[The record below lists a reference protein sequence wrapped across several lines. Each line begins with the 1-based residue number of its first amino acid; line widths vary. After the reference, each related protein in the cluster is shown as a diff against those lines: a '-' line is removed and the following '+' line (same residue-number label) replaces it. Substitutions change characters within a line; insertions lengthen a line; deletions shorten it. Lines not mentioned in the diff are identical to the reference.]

1 MLDSDVLYTNGIIV
15 KKSNGEYIIYNVN
28 FSNEDVMVIPSS
40 ATLEYAQSLYLS
52 AETNREV
59 TGLSLIHI

>member
-40 ATLEYAQSLYLS
+40 ATLEYAQSLYLQ
-52 AETNREV
+52 
-59 TGLSLIHI
+59 